1 MRRERIMMTIEKKF
15 AAACRSVADEIERG
29 DLRPG
34 KRSYFRDCQPCCA
47 LGHVAH
53 RMDGE
58 TEGFNDWLDRHPEL
72 NRFLSLDLTEVMITL
87 ANDVG
92 AWGDVVRHLRK
103 LAATAEQEA
112 A

>member
-1 MRRERIMMTIEKKF
+1 MTIEKKF

-34 KRSYFRDCQPCCA
+34 KRSYFRDLQPCCT

-53 RMDGE
+53 RTDGE
-58 TEGFNDWLDRHPEL
+58 TECFGDFTDRHPEL
-72 NRFLSLDLTEVMITL
+72 NRFLSLGLTEGMITRD
-87 ANDVG
+87 NDRG
-92 AWGDVVRHLRK
+92 IWGEVVRHLRK
-103 LAATAEQEA
+103 LAATAEREA